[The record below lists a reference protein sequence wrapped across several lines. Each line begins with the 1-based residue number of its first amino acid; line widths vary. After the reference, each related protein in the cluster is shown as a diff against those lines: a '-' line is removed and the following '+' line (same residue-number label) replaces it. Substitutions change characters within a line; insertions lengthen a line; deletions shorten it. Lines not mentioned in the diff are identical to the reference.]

1 MICPLMSYA
10 ANQVSCV
17 REQCAVWD
25 SREEKCGFLAGGIRV
40 QDSVQDLVMALNEI
54 KVKF

>member
-17 REQCAVWD
+17 REQCAMWD
-25 SREEKCGFLAGGIRV
+25 ERENKCGILGTAIRI
-40 QDSVQDLVMALNEI
+40 QDSIQDLTYALNEI